1 MQIFE
6 FLIFLLFN
14 DHLFCSSLS
23 LKFDH
28 ACFGDFKL
36 DAVCGPRRAKRFLLR
51 FCGQRIFHC
60 PVAVLPPN
68 RVYLRGRIGF
78 NIKLL
83 FVDAGQ
89 TYRSKLCLQC
99 PRHIR
104 RLIPYAVLLLLFI
117 PYDFEAADG
126 IRRFQAFEIPLVVF
140 IGGFCFFQGSYLLHP
155 PAFQLFQFRFGG
167 LHPLIFN
174 GLADLPGFSFQLLPL
189 SGAASSGWSSS
200 RRTCAAE
207 TAERGIEFAGAVF
220 QRLYAFR
227 QLVLDAVKG
236 RFDSSGRRLHTF
248 GRSRR
253 VAACRGGALRNIRQ
267 PSGRS
272 LLNSAAEEGE

>member
-1 MQIFE
+1 M
-6 FLIFLLFN
+6 
-14 DHLFCSSLS
+14 
-23 LKFDH
+23 
-28 ACFGDFKL
+28 
-36 DAVCGPRRAKRFLLR
+36 
-51 FCGQRIFHC
+51 
-60 PVAVLPPN
+60 
-68 RVYLRGRIGF
+68 
-78 NIKLL
+78 
-83 FVDAGQ
+83 
-89 TYRSKLCLQC
+89 
-99 PRHIR
+99 
-104 RLIPYAVLLLLFI
+104 FI

-220 QRLYAFR
+220 QRLNAFR

-272 LLNSAAEEGE
+272 LLNSATEEVQ